1 MLGGGPDASTD
12 VFRQGYVVSGNFRET
27 EVRRM
32 KKGKFLLL
40 IIVCGILGMASASLA
55 QTEYQSEVEQEV
67 TYSRQ
72 AESPVVK
79 LHGPDALTDL
89 AAQAIREKRPG
100 VTIERHHKSLKNKV
114 WIEGTTGSDYMALS
128 PKRVNRMRAARDKG
142 ESVYSA
148 LCAQQKDVIEQTVGT
163 EDASRHVEWKM
174 YRERRRARA
183 ICPPPRAVC
192 VPRANVGVVVGGYRP
207 VYRYGAY
214 GWWRGGRYPYYHG
227 VRGYRSFHYGY
238 RGHYPSRVVNRRPR

>member
-1 MLGGGPDASTD
+1 
-12 VFRQGYVVSGNFRET
+12 
-27 EVRRM
+27 M
-32 KKGKFLLL
+32 KKGKFLFL
-40 IIVCGILGMASASLA
+40 IIACGILGLASAPLA
-55 QTEYQSEVEQEV
+55 QTDYRSEAEQEV

-72 AESPVVK
+72 ADSPMVK

-89 AAQAIREKRPG
+89 AAQAILEKRPG
-100 VTIERHHKSLKNKV
+100 ITIERHHKSLKNKV
-114 WIEGTTGSDYMALS
+114 WIEGTTGSDYMPLS

-163 EDASRHVEWKM
+163 DDASRHVEWKV

-183 ICPPPRAVC
+183 ICPPPPVVC

-207 VYRYGAY
+207 VHRYGAY
-214 GWWRGGRYPYYHG
+214 GQWRGGRYPYYRG

-238 RGHYPSRVVNRRPR
+238 RGHYPSRFVNRRFR